1 MVNKQFGAVNVDV
14 CKEME
19 KSTHGFHFVDFD
31 LLWTGSSPARI
42 SGWGTLPDPW
52 TFFPV
57 QFQAREIQGFFPETT
72 P

>member
-1 MVNKQFGAVNVDV
+1 MDM

-57 QFQAREIQGFFPETT
+57 
-72 P
+72 